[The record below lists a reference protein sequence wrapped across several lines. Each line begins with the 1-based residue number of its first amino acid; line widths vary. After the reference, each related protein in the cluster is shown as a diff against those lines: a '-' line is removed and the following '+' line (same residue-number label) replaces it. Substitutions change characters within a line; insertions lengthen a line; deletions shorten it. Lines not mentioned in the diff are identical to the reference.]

1 MVAVSPVAK
10 ALRPGSVVSRPRL
23 VLLGPGL
30 ANLQAM
36 RSLGAV
42 ADLTLISEGTRH
54 TYSGMLPGVLAGQHS
69 AQSAT
74 IDLQALATKTGSE
87 LFQAGALRVDAAASV
102 VELKDGVRVPYDFL
116 SINIGAGLRGDGLP
130 GIREEATLIK
140 PLALAPARLF
150 AALPPLVVA
159 GGGLG
164 ALELA
169 IVLHWRTGGPTTL
182 VSAGAGGLASNMVT
196 AAREELAAAGV
207 TLRAPARVVAAEP
220 GFAVLDDGTRLPMAT
235 LVWAPGPRAPE
246 LLAQSGLGVDDEG
259 YLRVDATL
267 RSLSHSN
274 IFGAGDCVSVE
285 GFPDLP
291 KSGVFSIRAGPTL
304 VANLGAALR
313 GEHVVKEFKPP
324 VQPLQLMNL
333 GDGRALGTWKGRVF
347 RGRAAMHFKEWI
359 DRRWISQYPVTAS

>member
-1 MVAVSPVAK
+1 MQSAMKSFGLSNA
-10 ALRPGSVVSRPRL
+10 RPRL

-36 RSLGAV
+36 TSLAGA

-69 AQSAT
+69 AHSAT
-74 IDLQALATKTGSE
+74 IDLQALAARVGAT
-87 LFQAGALRVDAAASV
+87 LFAAGARRVDAAASV
-102 VELKDGVRVPYDFL
+102 VELNDGVRVPYDFL
-116 SINIGAGLRGDGLP
+116 SINMGAGLRGDGLP

-140 PLALAPARLF
+140 PLALAPNRLR

-169 IVLHWRTGGPTTL
+169 IVLHRRTGGPTTL
-182 VSAGAGGLASNMVT
+182 VSAGAGGLAPNL
-196 AAREELAAAGV
+196 AAAAKEELAAAGV
-207 TLRAPARVVAAEP
+207 QLRAPARVVAAEP
-220 GFAVLDDGTRLPMAT
+220 GFALLEDGERIPMST

-246 LLAQSGLGVDDEG
+246 LLARSELGVDEAG
-259 YLRVDATL
+259 YLQVDATL
-267 RSLSHSN
+267 RSLKHAT
-274 IFGAGDCVSVE
+274 IFGAGDCVSVA

-313 GEHVVKEFKPP
+313 GEAVTREFKPP

-347 RGRAAMHFKEWI
+347 RGRAAMLFKEWI
-359 DRRWISQYPVTAS
+359 DRRWISQYPVMPA